1 MKAMNVGYCIDSIHR
16 HVHKFMLTH
25 STKRSVVDL
34 SCNYLLS
41 HATLLEVVETIMTI
55 INIHFPIYLL
65 FFQKISF
72 ISIKKSIEKAT
83 KCTIRECYIQKRWS
97 GQGPGVMIIPDRSF
111 RGDRNFPFTLINW
124 FFHKS
129 ILWEKESRLGM
140 YCVSWIQ
147 YMHPTTFK
155 SSYSTRI
162 EIMIWELVVCRKR
175 CTNRGKTRI
184 EASGWHVLH
193 ANWILAYVV
202 INICVHTYIHIY
214 RCVCV

>member
-1 MKAMNVGYCIDSIHR
+1 MSLNWKTFEDVPKIALNCWGILPYGISLVFSFPKRFPSSVLRKVLEGY
-16 HVHKFMLTH
+16 KM
-25 STKRSVVDL
+25 
-34 SCNYLLS
+34 Y
-41 HATLLEVVETIMTI
+41 
-55 INIHFPIYLL
+55 
-65 FFQKISF
+65 
-72 ISIKKSIEKAT
+72 IK
-83 KCTIRECYIQKRWS
+83 ECYIQKRWS

-214 RCVCV
+214 THLYGKKGETRHI